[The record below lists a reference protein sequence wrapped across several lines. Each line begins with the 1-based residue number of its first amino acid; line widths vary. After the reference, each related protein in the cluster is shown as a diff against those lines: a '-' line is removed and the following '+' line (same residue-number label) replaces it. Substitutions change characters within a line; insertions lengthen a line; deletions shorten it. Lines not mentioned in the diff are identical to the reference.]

1 METPMFNALPKTV
14 IVSETLAETHFA
26 QRRSTVAKEPMNKL
40 LAGLTAIA
48 VAASL
53 LMASALPSHADK
65 KGDNLAKALVA
76 LIVIGAIA
84 NNISHKAED
93 KRPPHQPKPQPAK
106 MPRVPG
112 VCAIE
117 IDSNSGRAVTVYSES
132 CLRDE
137 GFNYRLPDCAR
148 PVRIYGQRDRV
159 YSAQCLRDA
168 GFKLGGR

>member
-1 METPMFNALPKTV
+1 MMNALPKTV
-14 IVSETLAETHFA
+14 IASETLAETHFA
-26 QRRSTVAKEPMNKL
+26 LRSRAEAPKDPIKKV

-65 KGDNLAKALVA
+65 KGDDFAKALA
-76 LIVIGAIA
+76 AIIIIGTIA
-84 NNISHKAED
+84 NSIDNKNDD
-93 KRPPHQPKPQPAK
+93 KHHPKPQPVK
-106 MPRVPG
+106 QRRVPS

-117 IDSNSGRAVTVYSES
+117 IDSDRGSPVTVYTES

-137 GFNYRLPDCAR
+137 GFSQRLPDCAR
-148 PVRIYGQRDRV
+148 SVRIYGQRDRI

-168 GFKLGGR
+168 GFRLGGH